1 MVKLLFTLCLYSIRE
16 PGRSFEEDRMN
27 AIGHGFTPTSGHA
40 SAIGAGAHMSE
51 VIDLFRRD
59 PQLRAL
65 AVVDGDDRPS
75 GIIPAQPVREPL
87 FCLFW
92 FSLMPYPP
100 LRVLLAS
107 MVDPW
112 SNAALPASS

>member
-65 AVVDGDDRPS
+65 AVVDGSDRPIRS
-75 GIIPAQPVREPL
+75 EERRVGNDCVSTCISRVA
-87 FCLFW
+87 
-92 FSLMPYPP
+92 PYHQKKKTI
-100 LRVLLAS
+100 
-107 MVDPW
+107 
-112 SNAALPASS
+112 